1 MNLINSQIIFKYKK
15 LLQKLLTS
23 KVFDDT
29 ISLSNERSK
38 QMERLNID
46 VNKLPLETYTQLV
59 TIRAI
64 YNLDTLEDAVA
75 KLGNYWF
82 HDEEREDN

>member
-1 MNLINSQIIFKYKK
+1 MCYRIFKYKK

-23 KVFDDT
+23 KVFGDT
-29 ISLSNERSK
+29 ISLSNEGSK

-59 TIRAI
+59 MIRAVN
-64 YNLDTLEDAVA
+64 NLDTLEDAIVMLA
-75 KLGNYWF
+75 NYYF
-82 HDEEREDN
+82 DDEREDN